1 MLGALSAKSTENG
14 AGTFAGFR
22 CWFEFAAAL
31 LLPEF
36 VYFWNVLFSLLK
48 ASIFSRVAKTKE
60 IPSTA
65 EQNNRRPR
73 GGGGP
78 PRRWLYHKYIPVC
91 AEDG

>member
-48 ASIFSRVAKTKE
+48 ASIFRGERGREKKKFPRDEA
-60 IPSTA
+60 PA
-65 EQNNRRPR
+65 GRRADPR
-73 GGGGP
+73 A
-78 PRRWLYHKYIPVC
+78 RL
-91 AEDG
+91 